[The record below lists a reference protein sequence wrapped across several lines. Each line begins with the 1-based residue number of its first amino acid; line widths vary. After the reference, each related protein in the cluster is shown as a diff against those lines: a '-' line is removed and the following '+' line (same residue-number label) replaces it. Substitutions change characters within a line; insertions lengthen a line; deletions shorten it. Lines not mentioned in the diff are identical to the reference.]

1 MSIGDLTGE
10 LQNFCEW
17 KKQQLQTMEQLENWL
32 KQEGL
37 YTSQV
42 QRALTHASLTLQRDH
57 VTVAVVG
64 EFSRGKTELINALFF
79 SDHKFRLLPTDAGRT
94 TMCPTEIYQDNNQ
107 PPSLRLL
114 PIETRLDEASLA
126 ELQENSNAWEHI
138 PLDIDDSDQ
147 LHQALLKIRE
157 QKLVPQEVAASM
169 GLNEVSEIADDME
182 RMVSVPAW
190 RLARVNYRHPLLSQ
204 GLRILDT
211 PGLNAVASEPELTYE
226 MLPSAQARLF
236 VVGAD
241 TGITQSDMEMWQQLI
256 RQPGVRQKLSVM
268 VVLNKADTLWDELRS
283 EVEVQATIDR
293 QCEEVADILNI
304 EPNQVY
310 AVSAQKGLL
319 ARVKQD
325 YQLEQRS
332 GIPDLETHLA
342 HTLVH
347 NRQELIIEQST
358 ETVITAMWNIE
369 TLISSR
375 LRRLEKQARELQQLS
390 SKSEE
395 AIDQLLRQAQ
405 KDKLRYQ
412 SSINAYKQARAE
424 FTAHG
429 KTLLDA
435 ISPNRLEQ
443 IITKA
448 RKQMTGAWTT
458 LGLKEAMRQM
468 FEDIN
473 LQMEVA
479 SNQSQEMRRLVR
491 TIYRRFQAHHGM
503 QLAEPQMLS
512 MISHQVELNLVH
524 QESEIFRKSP
534 RTTLTE
540 QHFAVKRYFQTIV
553 VRVRRIFMQA
563 HSDARDWLE
572 TALDSLTREIHEH
585 RNILSQQLADLKLSG
600 RSRSMVRQR
609 LTTLAK
615 ECQKLEEQLQTLQ
628 RTRKVLTHSAPRS
641 GDDKKS
647 HLRVVSSRSA

>member
-1 MSIGDLTGE
+1 LTGE
-10 LQNFCEW
+10 LQHFCTW

-42 QRALTHASLTLQRDH
+42 QRALTHASLTLKRDH
-57 VTVAVVG
+57 ITVAVVG

-94 TMCPTEIYQDNNQ
+94 TMCPTEIYQDSRQ
-107 PPSLRLL
+107 PPCLRLL
-114 PIETRLDEASLA
+114 PIETRLDDCSLA
-126 ELQENSNAWEHI
+126 ELKENSAAWEQM
-138 PLDIDDSDQ
+138 PLDIDDSEQ

-157 QKLVPQEVAASM
+157 QKLVPQEVVASM
-169 GLNEVSEIADDME
+169 GLNGVYEIADDME

-190 RLARVNYRHPLLSQ
+190 RLAQINYRHPLLSQ

-226 MLPSAQARLF
+226 MLPSAQVRLF

-256 RQPGVRQKLSVM
+256 RQPGVRQKLSVI

-283 EVEVQATIDR
+283 EVEIQSTIDR
-293 QCEEVADILNI
+293 QREEVAAVLNI
-304 EPNQVY
+304 EAEQVY
-310 AVSAQKGLL
+310 AISAQKGLL
-319 ARVKQD
+319 GRVKQD

-332 GIPDLETHLA
+332 GIPDLEKHLA

-358 ETVITAMWNIE
+358 ETVISALWNIE
-369 TLISSR
+369 ALISSR

-412 SSINAYKQARAE
+412 SSIKAYKQARTE

-429 KTLLDA
+429 KILLEA

-443 IITKA
+443 IITRA

-468 FEDIN
+468 FEDVN
-473 LQMEVA
+473 LQMEIA

-491 TIYRRFQAHHGM
+491 TIYRRFQAHHDM
-503 QLAEPQMLS
+503 RLAEPQMLS

-534 RTTLTE
+534 RTALTE
-540 QHFAVKRYFQTIV
+540 QHFAVRRYFQTIV

-563 HSDARDWLE
+563 HGDAHDWLE
-572 TALDSLTREIHEH
+572 IALDSLTREIQEH

-609 LTTLAK
+609 LTTLDK
-615 ECQKLEEQLQTLQ
+615 ERQKLEEQLQTLQ
-628 RTRKVLTHSAPRS
+628 RTRKVLTHSAPRPND
-641 GDDKKS
+641 GTQS

>member
-10 LQNFCEW
+10 LQNFCAW

-94 TMCPTEIYQDNNQ
+94 TMCPTEIYQDNSQ
-107 PPSLRLL
+107 PPCLRLL
-114 PIETRLDEASLA
+114 PIETRLDDTSLA
-126 ELQENSNAWEHI
+126 DLKENSAVWEHM
-138 PLDIDDSDQ
+138 PLDIDDSEQ
-147 LHQALLKIRE
+147 LHQALMKIRE

-190 RLARVNYRHPLLSQ
+190 RLARINYRHPLLSQ

-283 EVEVQATIDR
+283 EVEIQSTIDR

-304 EPNQVY
+304 EPKQVY

-332 GIPDLETHLA
+332 GIPDLEKHLA

-358 ETVITAMWNIE
+358 ETVISALWNIE

-375 LRRLEKQARELQQLS
+375 LRRLEKQASELQQLS

-429 KTLLDA
+429 KILLEA

-458 LGLKEAMRQM
+458 LGLKEAMRQL

-473 LQMEVA
+473 LQMEIA

-534 RTTLTE
+534 RTTFTE
-540 QHFAVKRYFQTIV
+540 QHFAVKRYFQTII
-553 VRVRRIFMQA
+553 VRVRKIFMQA

-572 TALDSLTREIHEH
+572 IALDSLTREIHEH

-628 RTRKVLTHSAPRS
+628 RTRKVLTHSAPRT
-641 GDDKKS
+641 DDGKKS